1 LCSGWLITAQIE
13 LKLKYKFRLI
23 LDETWSFGVLGR
35 TGRGVTE
42 HQHVDAAEVDMIVGS
57 MAGPLSA
64 AGGFCAGSDEVVEHQ
79 RLSAASYTF
88 SAALPAM
95 SAVTA
100 SETLMMLQTQPDLF
114 AQLKENIK
122 AMWAQ
127 LDPRSDWIH
136 CTSATENP
144 IMLLVLK
151 PEVISS
157 RRLNVED
164 QQQILQD
171 IVDEVSPIMWALRC
185 ILLTS
190 VVVSRTE
197 CSDHTRQES
206 ACRSV
211 RRKDGYLFGSPG
223 FEGLC
228 YDRPDEEGDRKGGHY
243 NSACYHENPGQEAVI
258 WLFRGSRCTVGL

>member
-1 LCSGWLITAQIE
+1 
-13 LKLKYKFRLI
+13 
-23 LDETWSFGVLGR
+23 
-35 TGRGVTE
+35 VTE

-151 PEVISS
+151 PEVVSS

-171 IVDEVSPIMWALRC
+171 IVDEVSPMM
-185 ILLTS
+185 
-190 VVVSRTE
+190 
-197 CSDHTRQES
+197 
-206 ACRSV
+206 
-211 RRKDGYLFGSPG
+211 
-223 FEGLC
+223 GLC
-228 YDRPDEEGDRKGGHY
+228 G
-243 NSACYHENPGQEAVI
+243 AFC
-258 WLFRGSRCTVGL
+258 